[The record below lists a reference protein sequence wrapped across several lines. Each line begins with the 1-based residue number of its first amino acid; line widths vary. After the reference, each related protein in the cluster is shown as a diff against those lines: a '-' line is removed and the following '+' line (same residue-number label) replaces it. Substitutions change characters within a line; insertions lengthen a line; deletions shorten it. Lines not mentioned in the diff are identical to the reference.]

1 MLHAFFQ
8 LGVETAQLFLHPL
21 HLADVAGGG
30 VDTEHIALGIAIGA
44 GVVEHRHQRAG
55 DMAQGEGVIPHR
67 APLESVLI
75 ALPGPLRFGEKIGE
89 VSSLQRPSRQPGG
102 LDRRLID
109 ILDRAAG
116 ADRDQGIDAGFNQA
130 AGVVHLLQQRLLLSL
145 EGGDVEHDRDQ
156 LQ

>member
-1 MLHAFFQ
+1 
-8 LGVETAQLFLHPL
+8 
-21 HLADVAGGG
+21 
-30 VDTEHIALGIAIGA
+30 
-44 GVVEHRHQRAG
+44 
-55 DMAQGEGVIPHR
+55 MAQGEGVIPHR

-75 ALPGPLRFGEKIGE
+75 ALPGPLRFGEEIGE
-89 VSSLQRPSRQPGG
+89 VPTLQRPSRQPGG

-109 ILDRAAG
+109 ILDRSAG